1 MYTSVFKD
9 LPTSLMSSCET
20 ASSVAWVIERQT
32 RSRVRVRAN
41 ILYITTLL
49 EGQMVSGGN
58 KQSLVKDLCNTSP
71 YGEISCC

>member
-1 MYTSVFKD
+1 
-9 LPTSLMSSCET
+9 MSSCET

-32 RSRVRVRAN
+32 RSRVRVRAS

-49 EGQMVSGGN
+49 EGQMVSHGGN
-58 KQSLVKDLCNTSP
+58 KLSLVKDLCNTFR